1 MDNTIFRPH
10 YWLTALLS
18 AALAAC
24 QTMPLQERNLP
35 SIAAALD
42 QEVQASAPVPATTTP
57 PEVAASLLPRVQA
70 DIPKTVPAV
79 QPHFDISVNA
89 APAREFFMS
98 LVKGTTLNMV
108 VHPDVNGTVSI
119 SLRNI
124 TIDEVMDTASDVYG
138 YRYRRSGNTYQ
149 VYPAR
154 IRTQIFKVDYL
165 DVTRNS
171 GSRTMV
177 SSGSISNHSDS
188 SGSSASSSAATG
200 ESGSASGGSE
210 ASGSVVT
217 TRSES
222 DFWADLKESLNLIVG
237 DKDGRKVMCHPQS
250 GVIVVHAMP
259 EELRD
264 IEDFLNTIQEASHR
278 LVILEAKIIEVT
290 LNDKFQAG
298 INWNALIEFGDDKSI
313 LFGHSGG
320 GSVFETGATALAG
333 TVVPLVRGTQVTG
346 FDTTAFGGIFTID
359 ANLKDFNALIELL
372 KTQGDVQVLS
382 SPRISTIN
390 NQKAVIKVG
399 QDEYFVT
406 DVETDTDTTDAGIN
420 QSVDVTLTPF
430 FSGVAL
436 DVIPQI
442 SDDNMVI
449 LHVHPSISE
458 VTEKV
463 KNIKVSTNDDLSIP
477 LALSTIRESDTVIR
491 AASGQVVVLGGLMK
505 DVLRDAE
512 TRTPFLGDAPVVGH
526 MFRHR
531 REIMTKSELVIL
543 LRPVVINSNEQWHG
557 QLRDTAQRFQDLR
570 STNQNDE

>member
-1 MDNTIFRPH
+1 MDTDLYRQH
-10 YWLTALLS
+10 HWLAALLS
-18 AALAAC
+18 VFLAAC
-24 QTMPLQERNLP
+24 QTVPLQERNLP
-35 SIAAALD
+35 SISSALD
-42 QEVQASAPVPATTTP
+42 QDTQARTPSAAVTTP
-57 PEVAASLLPRVQA
+57 PEVAASLLPPVQA
-70 DIPKTVPAV
+70 DIPGIVPEV
-79 QPHFDISVNA
+79 QSHFDIAVNA

-98 LVKGTTLNMV
+98 LVKDTAYNMV
-108 VHPDVNGTVSI
+108 VHPDVNGTLSI
-119 SLRNI
+119 SLRNV
-124 TIDEVMDTASDVYG
+124 TLDEVLATARDVYG

-165 DVTRNS
+165 DVTRNG
-171 GSRTMV
+171 GSRTLV
-177 SSGSISNHSDS
+177 SSGQISSNS
-188 SGSSASSSAATG
+188 STGSSSSSAM
-200 ESGSASGGSE
+200 ASGTAGGDTGSTQP
-210 ASGSVVT
+210 SGSVVT

-222 DFWADLKESLNLIVG
+222 EFWKDLKESLNLIIG
-237 DKDGRKVMCHPQS
+237 DMEGRKVMCHPQT

-264 IEDFLNTIQEASHR
+264 IEEFLNTIQEAAHR
-278 LVILEAKIIEVT
+278 LVLLEAKVIEVT
-290 LNDKFQAG
+290 LNDNFQAG

-313 LFGHSGG
+313 LFGHAGG
-320 GSVFETGATALAG
+320 GTVFDTGASALAG
-333 TVVPLVRGTQVTG
+333 TTVPLVRGTQVTG

-442 SDDNMVI
+442 SDDDTVI
-449 LHVHPSISE
+449 LHIHPAISD
-458 VTEKV
+458 VTEKI
-463 KNIKVSTNDDLSIP
+463 KNIKVSTSDDLSIP

-505 DVLRDAE
+505 DVLRDE
-512 TRTPFLGDAPVVGH
+512 ESRTPFLGDAPVVGH
-526 MFRHR
+526 MFRHH
-531 REIMTKSELVIL
+531 RETVTKSELVIL
-543 LRPVVINSNEQWHG
+543 LRPVVIHSNEQWRG
-557 QLRDTAQRFQDLR
+557 QLRDTAHRFRDLR
-570 STNQNDE
+570 SANESDH